1 MSNVFDLILYGF
13 QSIMNW
19 CSNIEYMGINVLQVC
34 FFAFFISLVWGL
46 ILAPIIGNRSGSL
59 SLGVSEMRSM
69 SQSREDRRNAREVR
83 QNQNSYYKSGK
94 RYYDAGRRY
103 YNRH

>member
-59 SLGVSEMRSM
+59 SVGLSDTLN
-69 SQSREDRRNAREVR
+69 SRRARNDRRERKN
-83 QNQNSYYKSGK
+83 NKG
-94 RYYDAGRRY
+94 
-103 YNRH
+103 

>member
-59 SLGVSEMRSM
+59 SVGLSDTLN
-69 SQSREDRRNAREVR
+69 SRRARNDRRERKKN
-83 QNQNSYYKSGK
+83 KG
-94 RYYDAGRRY
+94 
-103 YNRH
+103 